1 MNCKLI
7 GNIFQALEVELNTN
21 ESFYAERGSLVYMED
36 GIEQEVQ
43 MSGSGLAS
51 VISSKLSGESLFLI
65 KYHNKAN
72 SAKKLV
78 ITGKQGSVKHIKVT
92 LGHSLI
98 LRRGDY
104 VGSNN
109 KVQIDINFSINKFLT
124 GSGFTYQK
132 VTGDSTVFFDCVDT
146 LIEKNL
152 FPGEEIIV
160 DEDHLKALYDI
171 NDSQI
176 SVQRDTNIVRNLLA
190 GEGFLM
196 TRIVGPGKVFL
207 SSVPIIR
214 QGVTSR

>member
-21 ESFYAERGSLVYMED
+21 EFFYAERGSLVYLEN

-72 SAKKLV
+72 SSKKLV

-92 LGHSLI
+92 PGHSLI

-152 FPGEEIIV
+152 SPGEEIIV

-176 SVQRDTNIVRNLLA
+176 SVQRDTNIVRNILS

-207 SSVPIIR
+207 SSVPIIG
-214 QGVTSR
+214 QSVTSR